1 VVVLLSLLPM
11 RPPRD
16 RRRVSYRRVE
26 KEERDGGSGANGAHC
41 QPTWY
46 ICISGVQTLELLS
59 GRTARSLPTQL
70 LSLVTCT
77 RAWKADA
84 RSCMF
89 VQWMI
94 STKLP
99 SMHLVGEVW
108 AGAVGGL
115 SGGLGPVLRSEKYAD
130 PTHTACL
137 VCLLCTVYCLRS
149 VDIVELVKKTL
160 RVEIYIH
167 AVMNEG
173 HEVAIARKAQSPGK
187 LDDWSRGTSRRA
199 RTTS

>member
-1 VVVLLSLLPM
+1 
-11 RPPRD
+11 
-16 RRRVSYRRVE
+16 
-26 KEERDGGSGANGAHC
+26 
-41 QPTWY
+41 
-46 ICISGVQTLELLS
+46 
-59 GRTARSLPTQL
+59 
-70 LSLVTCT
+70 
-77 RAWKADA
+77 
-84 RSCMF
+84 MF

-160 RVEIYIH
+160 RVEIYIY